1 MLKLIFKWVP
11 TRVPR
16 KNESSPISSS
26 AASLVESVLTGGP
39 GFFTALCGCEK
50 ILCCFFPERGLS
62 VFRAVAGREV
72 EKKGP

>member
-1 MLKLIFKWVP
+1 MYL
-11 TRVPR
+11 

-39 GFFTALCGCEK
+39 GFLPRCVGVEFCVAFTRA
-50 ILCCFFPERGLS
+50 RLS

-72 EKKGP
+72 EKRTVSTLLAVTEGLK